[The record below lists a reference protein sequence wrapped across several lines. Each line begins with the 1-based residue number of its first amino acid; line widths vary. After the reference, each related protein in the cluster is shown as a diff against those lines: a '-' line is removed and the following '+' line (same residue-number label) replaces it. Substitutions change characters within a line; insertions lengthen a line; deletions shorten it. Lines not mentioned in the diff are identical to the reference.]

1 MDKFCLILCDTLLLK
16 YSLFWGRPLQ
26 FKNIIIIF
34 FLKQTSKKKRHETNT
49 FMYNMPQKNEVEM
62 VTEKKKVQQ

>member
-1 MDKFCLILCDTLLLK
+1 MQNMDKFCLILCDTLLLK

-34 FLKQTSKKKRHETNT
+34 KTDIKKDMK
-49 FMYNMPQKNEVEM
+49 
-62 VTEKKKVQQ
+62 